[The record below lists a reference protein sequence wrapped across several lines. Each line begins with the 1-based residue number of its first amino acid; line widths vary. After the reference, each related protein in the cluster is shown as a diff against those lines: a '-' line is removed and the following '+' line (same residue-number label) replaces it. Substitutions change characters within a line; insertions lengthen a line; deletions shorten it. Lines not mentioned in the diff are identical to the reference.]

1 MLSLQFF
8 KHRIQSAAGSLPLAE
23 NDEITRKLAMLI
35 QGECGGEGIDRA
47 AAQFGFSRQRYFQ
60 LRTLFLQK
68 GGQALLSS
76 KRGPRS
82 RYRRTQEL
90 VCQVIRHRFLDPEA
104 STEVIAQ
111 KLRQAN
117 FRISKRTVDRVIA
130 QFGLQKK
137 TLSIPPPTPPRGT
150 GDLSHPA
157 QKSAGKGRFPQPR
170 TRRPPTPGG

>member
-1 MLSLQFF
+1 MLQFD
-8 KHRIQSAAGSLPLAE
+8 RERLQVIGPAGELPVAPD
-23 NDEITRKLAMLI
+23 DEVTRKLAMLI

-90 VCQVIRHRFLDPEA
+90 VCQVIRHRLLDPEA

-117 FRISKRTVDRVIA
+117 FPISKRTVDRVIA

-137 TLSIPPPTPPRGT
+137 TLSIPPPTSPRGT
-150 GDLSHPA
+150 GDLSHL
-157 QKSAGKGRFPQPR
+157 SLIHI
-170 TRRPPTPGG
+170 